1 MAENKETRAPR
12 MLRSGEESPSLTD
25 AQIDEAR
32 KLIGVWLRRDVHT
45 PALYEELSVHD
56 IRRWARYSVGDD
68 NPLFSD
74 ADYARRTR
82 WGRVIA
88 PPTFLYTV
96 DSGIVAPGL
105 RGIQWIFAG
114 SRFEHFKPVHAGDT
128 ITAMARLID
137 VQVKEG
143 SKVARYVN
151 QVGEVLY
158 HNQHGDLVTRYEGDI
173 FRIPRKRSGGGFKFA
188 VKDASEAP
196 KPYRYTDEEIEA
208 IAKGYRDEFRRGADT
223 LYWEDVQPGDDLP
236 MVQKGPL
243 TLVDIVGFYAG
254 RRTVYNVM
262 KLAFQERDK
271 HPSNVYYSPTRNIP
285 MHPAAGHYDVEIAH
299 EIGMPGAYDQG
310 WQRLNWAG
318 HLLTN
323 WQGDQGFT
331 RKLHGR
337 VTRPNLVGDL
347 TRMQG
352 EVTGKRKVDGEA
364 LVDIRWWG
372 ENQRGER
379 NCDGTAVVRLPSRD
393 VSMRA

>member
-1 MAENKETRAPR
+1 
-12 MLRSGEESPSLTD
+12 
-25 AQIDEAR
+25 
-32 KLIGVWLRRDVHT
+32 VHT